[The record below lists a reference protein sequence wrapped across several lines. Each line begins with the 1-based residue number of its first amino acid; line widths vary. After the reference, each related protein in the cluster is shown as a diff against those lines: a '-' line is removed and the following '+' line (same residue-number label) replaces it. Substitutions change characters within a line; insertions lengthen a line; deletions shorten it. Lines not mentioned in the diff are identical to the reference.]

1 MRLSLSPFA
10 VRRSARLAGRPA
22 ADLIGHPVVLD
33 GEDAPGL
40 DAHALE
46 EEDGVLFAAGA
57 NAAREEP
64 EPQPAPSAREL
75 AAAEAARARL
85 YGGDEAAAGPSGAE
99 VSFEASAWST
109 RSLALSPTPPGSN
122 LLLHPSQLPL
132 LSGPP
137 PPAVDV
143 PLLATADLLPLD
155 GDDAAATL
163 APALAALA
171 ASPTGGGDWVC
182 LSRALETL
190 RRGVAHHKGS
200 VPADALR
207 PALAG
212 VVASMLSLRS
222 ALCRVSVWVW

>member
-1 MRLSLSPFA
+1 MLVAIVELEREERRVALSVVACRSFFLLRKMRLSLSPFA

-22 ADLIGHPVVLD
+22 ADLTGHPVVLD

-85 YGGDEAAAGPSGAE
+85 YGGGEAAAGPSGAE

-109 RSLALSPTPPGSN
+109 LSLALSPTPPGSN
-122 LLLHPSQLPL
+122 LLSIHPSFP
-132 LSGPP
+132 SCPAPFRPPWTSPSSPRPTFYPWMVTTPP
-137 PPAVDV
+137 PR
-143 PLLATADLLPLD
+143 LLP
-155 GDDAAATL
+155 
-163 APALAALA
+163 P
-171 ASPTGGGDWVC
+171 
-182 LSRALETL
+182 
-190 RRGVAHHKGS
+190 
-200 VPADALR
+200 
-207 PALAG
+207 
-212 VVASMLSLRS
+212 
-222 ALCRVSVWVW
+222 